1 LLDRGSLVN
10 FNIGIAP
17 ALETHCQFEKTHG
30 WVQDNDWPKK
40 IDGAAW
46 QALFLQVALATTLLA
61 EGMAR
66 TAAGAIDGG
75 NVRSLLVASSIKYK
89 FPFGRALNAIGT
101 INPSVPLFGELRLRL
116 RLLLPTALVVLLL
129 RVLLVV
135 QVVLV
140 VLVELAIL
148 GVPLVQL
155 DVSEEDVR
163 CSQCST

>member
-1 LLDRGSLVN
+1 MPR
-10 FNIGIAP
+10 
-17 ALETHCQFEKTHG
+17 HK
-30 WVQDNDWPKK
+30 
-40 IDGAAW
+40 
-46 QALFLQVALATTLLA
+46 
-61 EGMAR
+61 
-66 TAAGAIDGG
+66 
-75 NVRSLLVASSIKYK
+75 
-89 FPFGRALNAIGT
+89 GRPCPQKDL
-101 INPSVPLFGELRLRL
+101 LRLRL

-163 CSQCST
+163 RSQCST

>member
-1 LLDRGSLVN
+1 MN

-17 ALETHCQFEKTHG
+17 ALETHCRFEKTHG

-101 INPSVPLFGELRLRL
+101 INQLLTGRWGSLIDVGLR
-116 RLLLPTALVVLLL
+116 A
-129 RVLLVV
+129 
-135 QVVLV
+135 
-140 VLVELAIL
+140 
-148 GVPLVQL
+148 
-155 DVSEEDVR
+155 DVR
-163 CSQCST
+163 MLATARSSA